1 MDRRKFG
8 LSVLSLGL
16 AAPTTGCWENPQ
28 RAAVPNRPV
37 VAKSLEEKKILEV
50 LGKMVAAD
58 ALYRSVPADVGRML
72 RLFAESSGAKTV
84 VEIGTSTGY
93 SGLWLCLALQST
105 QGKLTTFELDEGRA
119 TQARRH
125 FEQAGVQG
133 LVEIVVGNAHENV
146 KRLTEPIDVIFIDAD
161 KEGYS
166 SYLKALRRLV
176 RPGGIVAADNVAMA
190 PDYIEAVTTDP
201 EFDTIFFGRFS
212 VTLKKA

>member
-28 RAAVPNRPV
+28 RATVPNRPV

-93 SGLWLCLALQST
+93 SGLWLCLALQNT

-119 TQARRH
+119 AQARRH

-133 LVEIVVGNAHENV
+133 LAEIVVGNAHENV

-161 KEGYS
+161 KEGYG

-176 RPGGIVAADNVAMA
+176 RPGGIIAADNVAMA